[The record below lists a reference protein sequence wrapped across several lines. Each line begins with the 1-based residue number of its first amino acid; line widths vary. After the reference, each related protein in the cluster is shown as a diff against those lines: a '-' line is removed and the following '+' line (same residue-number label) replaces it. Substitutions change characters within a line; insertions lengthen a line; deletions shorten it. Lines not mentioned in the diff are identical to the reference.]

1 MDTPEEKPIIEFP
14 CQFPIKAMGLDCME
28 FDMLVY
34 SIVHKHAPD
43 VGEGAIK
50 SRTSSKG
57 KYVSVTITI
66 NAQSR
71 EQLDNIYMDLS
82 KCEKVLMAL

>member
-1 MDTPEEKPIIEFP
+1 MDKSENESIIDFP
-14 CQFPIKAMGLDCME
+14 CEFPIKAMGLDCME

-50 SRTSSKG
+50 TRKSAKG

-66 NAQSR
+66 TAQSR
-71 EQLDNIYMDLS
+71 TQLDNIYQDLS
-82 KCEKVLMAL
+82 SCEKVLMAL

>member
-1 MDTPEEKPIIEFP
+1 MDAPEKESVIDFP
-14 CQFPIKAMGLDCME
+14 CSFPIKAMGLDCLE

-50 SRTSSKG
+50 TRKSTKG

-71 EQLDNIYMDLS
+71 EQLDNIYQDLS
-82 KCEKVLMAL
+82 NCEKVLMAL

>member
-1 MDTPEEKPIIEFP
+1 MDKPEEEAIIEFP
-14 CQFPIKAMGLDCME
+14 CLFPIKAMGLDCLE

-43 VGEGAIK
+43 IGEGAIK
-50 SRTSSKG
+50 TRKSSKG

-71 EQLDNIYMDLS
+71 EQLDNIYQDLS
-82 KCEKVLMAL
+82 SCEKVLMAL